1 MVAPFRAVRRI
12 DVSQA
17 SVSKPTSAPARKPAD
32 IEADLDAT
40 RERLVGT
47 ITQLEDRV
55 NPTKVAKR
63 SSNKVKD
70 FYVGSDGVRWKN
82 VALTAGA
89 VIGGLVAIRITSKT
103 VRWAVAAP
111 PAQQVPTDIVFL
123 PVPRAQAGALASL
136 AAAI

>member
-1 MVAPFRAVRRI
+1 MA
-12 DVSQA
+12 QA
-17 SVSKPTSAPARKPAD
+17 SVTKPASAPGRKPAD

-47 ITQLEDRV
+47 ITELEDRV
-55 NPTKVAKR
+55 NPSKVAKR
-63 SSNKVKD
+63 GSNKVKD

-89 VIGGLVAIRITSKT
+89 VVGGLIAVRMASRT
-103 VRWAVAAP
+103 VRWAIAAP

-123 PVPRAQAGALASL
+123 PVPRAQAGALAEL
-136 AAAI
+136 AAAV

>member
-1 MVAPFRAVRRI
+1 M
-12 DVSQA
+12 SEA
-17 SVSKPTSAPARKPAD
+17 SASKPASAPARKPAE

-47 ITQLEDRV
+47 LTDLEDRV

-63 SSNKVKD
+63 STNKLKD

-89 VIGGLVAIRITSKT
+89 VVGGLIAVRITSKT
-103 VRWAVAAP
+103 VRWAIAAP
-111 PAQQVPTDIVFL
+111 PAQQVPTDVVFL
-123 PVPRAQAGALASL
+123 PVPRAQAGALAGL

>member
-1 MVAPFRAVRRI
+1 M
-12 DVSQA
+12 SEA
-17 SVSKPTSAPARKPAD
+17 SASKPASAPVRKPAE

-47 ITQLEDRV
+47 LTDLEDRV

-63 SSNKVKD
+63 GTNKLKD

-89 VIGGLVAIRITSKT
+89 VVGGLIAVRITSKT
-103 VRWAVAAP
+103 VRWAIAAP

-123 PVPRAQAGALASL
+123 PVPRAQAGALAGL
-136 AAAI
+136 AAVI

>member
-1 MVAPFRAVRRI
+1 VR
-12 DVSQA
+12 
-17 SVSKPTSAPARKPAD
+17 TPAQ

-47 ITQLEDRV
+47 ITELEDRV

-63 SSNKVKD
+63 SSNKLRD
-70 FYVGSDGVRWKN
+70 FYVGPDGVRWKN

-89 VIGGLVAIRITSKT
+89 VVGGLVAVRVTSRT
-103 VRWAVAAP
+103 IRWALAAP
-111 PAQQVPTDIVFL
+111 PAQQIPTDVVFL
-123 PVPRAQAGALASL
+123 PVPRAQAGALAGL